1 MKIKKTAAYK
11 TTVQL
16 MLIFVVLGL
25 SFDAH
30 SQEMKFDP
38 KGNPDKWN
46 FNISPFLIL
55 PWVNGNV
62 QSEMLSQDFGIDPAD
77 FINSLNGT
85 FMINTELSKGKF
97 FVAPSY
103 IYLYND
109 VAKILW
115 TSENGKQTIT
125 AEPAMQKH
133 ILELIAGMRLRMG
146 TKFMLD
152 PYVGFRY
159 TMYHLFGSVQG
170 ITNTTGF
177 DENVDFW
184 DPILGFK
191 AHFYPH
197 PRIPIELKAD
207 IGGFGVGSKLT
218 WSTWFNLGYSVSPTV
233 DLLVGFAAL
242 SNQYESETASGRTYG
257 MTSLTYGISVGA
269 RFYIPSRLKD
279 PAVFKKIQ

>member
-1 MKIKKTAAYK
+1 MISSKIPVCITMII
-11 TTVQL
+11 L
-16 MLIFVVLGL
+16 LLGIAL
-25 SFDAH
+25 QSHCQDN
-30 SQEMKFDP
+30 KYDP
-38 KGNPDKWN
+38 KGNPDQWN
-46 FNISPFLIL
+46 FNITPFLIL
-55 PWVNGNV
+55 PWVNGKV

-85 FMINTELSKGKF
+85 FMINTELSKGRF

-103 IYLYND
+103 IYLHNE

-115 TSENGKQTIT
+115 TSRNGNQTIT
-125 AEPAMQKH
+125 AEPALQKH
-133 ILELIAGMRLRMG
+133 ILELIAGMRFRLG

-152 PYVGFRY
+152 PYLGFRY
-159 TMYHLFGSVQG
+159 TMYHLFGSIQG
-170 ITNTTGF
+170 IANTHEI

-184 DPILGFK
+184 DPLVGFR
-191 AHFYPH
+191 AHLYLH

-218 WSTWFNLGYSVSPTV
+218 WSAWFNTGYTVSPAV

-257 MTSLTYGISVGA
+257 MTSLTYGISIGA
-269 RFYIPSRLKD
+269 RFFIPSRAKD
-279 PAVFKKIQ
+279 PGVFKKFSKKD

>member
-1 MKIKKTAAYK
+1 MII
-11 TTVQL
+11 L
-16 MLIFVVLGL
+16 LLGL
-25 SFDAH
+25 TFQSHCQDN
-30 SQEMKFDP
+30 KYDP

-46 FNISPFLIL
+46 FNITPFLIL
-55 PWVNGNV
+55 PWVNGKV
-62 QSEMLSQDFGIDPAD
+62 QSEMLSQDFGIDPSD
-77 FINSLNGT
+77 FVNSLNGT

-103 IYLYND
+103 IYLHNE

-115 TSENGKQTIT
+115 TSQNGNQTIT
-125 AEPAMQKH
+125 AEPSMQKH
-133 ILELIAGMRLRMG
+133 ILELIAGMRFRLG

-152 PYVGFRY
+152 PYIGFRY
-159 TMYHLFGSVQG
+159 TMYHLFGSIQG
-170 ITNTTGF
+170 IANTNEF

-184 DPILGFK
+184 DPVLGFK
-191 AHFYPH
+191 AHLYLH

-218 WSTWFNLGYSVSPTV
+218 WSTWFNIGYSVSPTV

-257 MTSLTYGISVGA
+257 MTSLTYGISIGA
-269 RFYIPSRLKD
+269 RFFIPSRAKD
-279 PAVFKKIQ
+279 PGVFKKFSKKD